1 MSNVSKKRAGDRWS
15 SVAVIGGCALAL
27 LAGLLALSAAWGY
40 RTGFV
45 ELGTAFSL
53 LRWGAYGGAAAA
65 TVSLVAVIVTLAR
78 RAGIRPLTFAA
89 VGLVLGLV
97 SYRVPAQQLTIAQA
111 LPPIH
116 DITTDTVD
124 PPQFDAVLPLR
135 ADAPNPPDYDPAVAP
150 QQQEAY
156 PDLTPINID
165 APPDQAH
172 ERAVAAVETM
182 GWELVDADSGAGR
195 VEATDTTFW
204 FGFKDDVVIR
214 IRPSGSGSLIDVRSK
229 SRVGLGDVGANAAR
243 IRAYRQVLTGQ

>member
-1 MSNVSKKRAGDRWS
+1 MSKRLTGDRWP
-15 SVAVIGGCALAL
+15 SVAATGGCALAL
-27 LAGLLALSAAWGY
+27 LAGLLSLSAAWGY
-40 RTGFV
+40 RTELV

-53 LRWGAYGGAAAA
+53 LRWGAYVGASAAA
-65 TVSLVAVIVTLAR
+65 VSLVAIVLTLAR

-89 VGLVLGLV
+89 AGLLLGLA

-135 ADAPNPPDYDPAVAP
+135 ADAPNPPDYDPALAP

-156 PDLTPINID
+156 PDLTPINVD
-165 APPDQAH
+165 APPAQAH
-172 ERAVAAVETM
+172 ERALAAVEAM
-182 GWELVDADSGAGR
+182 GWELVAADSDAGR
-195 VEATDTTFW
+195 IEATDTTFW

-214 IRPSGSGSLIDVRSK
+214 VRPSGGGSRVDVRSK

-243 IRAYRQVLTGQ
+243 IRAYRQVLTEP